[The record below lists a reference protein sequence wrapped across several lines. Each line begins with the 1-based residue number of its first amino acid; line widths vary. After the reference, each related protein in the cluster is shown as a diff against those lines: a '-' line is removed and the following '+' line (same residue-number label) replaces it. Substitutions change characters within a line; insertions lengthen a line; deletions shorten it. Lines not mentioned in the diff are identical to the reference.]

1 MSEAKPEDSGKL
13 YCDILTSKPE
23 SLSIDELFKG
33 IVHFLIGR
41 AKREDEYHN
50 EERFFA
56 FKDQLF
62 NRVNVLRN
70 TNADMFAALKEA
82 REALRAIE
90 FETDIERA
98 RIIAHDVMMK
108 LERGAK

>member
-1 MSEAKPEDSGKL
+1 MSETKPEDSGKL

-33 IVHFLIGR
+33 IVHFLIGI

-56 FKDQLF
+56 FRDQLF
-62 NRVNVLRN
+62 KRVNVLRN

-82 REALRAIE
+82 REALSHPPFVNSPTLKTIDAAIAKAKG
-90 FETDIERA
+90 ET
-98 RIIAHDVMMK
+98 K
-108 LERGAK
+108 

>member
-1 MSEAKPEDSGKL
+1 MSETKPEASGKL

-50 EERFFA
+50 EERFYA

-70 TNADMFAALKEA
+70 TNADMLAALEDA
-82 REALRAIE
+82 REALNKPPFINSQTLKCIDAAI
-90 FETDIERA
+90 A
-98 RIIAHDVMMK
+98 KAK
-108 LERGAK
+108 GGAK

>member
-1 MSEAKPEDSGKL
+1 MSETKPEDSGKL

-70 TNADMFAALKEA
+70 TNADMLAALNFCNDEFKSETP
-82 REALRAIE
+82 RLYLIVTRLRA
-90 FETDIERA
+90 A
-98 RIIAHDVMMK
+98 IAK
-108 LERGAK
+108 AKGGAK

>member
-1 MSEAKPEDSGKL
+1 MSETKPEASGKL

-70 TNADMFAALKEA
+70 TNADMLSALK
-82 REALRAIE
+82 AIE
-90 FETDIERA
+90 FEADAERA
-98 RIIAHDVMMK
+98 RTIAHDAIAQAK
-108 LERGAK
+108 GGAK